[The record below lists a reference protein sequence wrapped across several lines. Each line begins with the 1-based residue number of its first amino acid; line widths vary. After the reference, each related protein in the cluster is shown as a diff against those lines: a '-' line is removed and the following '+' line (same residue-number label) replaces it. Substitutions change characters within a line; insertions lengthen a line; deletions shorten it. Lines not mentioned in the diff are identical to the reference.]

1 MTQSPQSRDEECW
14 DSVRCELV
22 CVHTYVMTRV
32 FVLHVIFKPKWE
44 LVALMKIW
52 RPLVILA
59 FLHIILYRPVCSVCS
74 VCSCSSV
81 NGWMHTW
88 YRNFDKNTEI
98 ICFSWC
104 KLMLAVI
111 RFLNMLVYCCF
122 RWWNVPP
129 LVWKFVKMPRYR
141 VPTGVHLFGGL
152 RHLVWSWS
160 WYIINIMD
168 YYWQNS

>member
-1 MTQSPQSRDEECW
+1 MEWLNLRNLVMKKMRFFTLRTCMRSYIRNNA
-14 DSVRCELV
+14 SVCSSCKV
-22 CVHTYVMTRV
+22 G
-32 FVLHVIFKPKWE
+32 IFKPKWE

-59 FLHIILYRPVCSVCS
+59 FLHIILYRPACS
-74 VCSCSSV
+74 VCSCSSI

-129 LVWKFVKMPRYR
+129 LVWKFVCK
-141 VPTGVHLFGGL
+141 
-152 RHLVWSWS
+152 
-160 WYIINIMD
+160 NA
-168 YYWQNS
+168 